1 MHVSR
6 RASFVVAS
14 LTCGALAFGA
24 AGTTIALAQ
33 QPASGGAVHPAAA
46 VPDTSAALAVLSQ
59 FGAVGKV
66 TDALT
71 AAGAATPDLA
81 TVTNLVATAKTALA
95 SVVGTAAPAAKAGH
109 RAATPDP
116 NALVAQAVA
125 QVKTVLDDVVAAV
138 TSKDPAKIA
147 AALTAAVPA
156 VVNLVASLLLG
167 GGLPVPSLPGLP
179 GLPSV
184 PPLPVSLPSAPVPL
198 PSLPGVPGL

>member
-6 RASFVVAS
+6 RASIAVAS
-14 LTCGALAFGA
+14 ITCGALAFGA

-33 QPASGGAVHPAAA
+33 QPVTSGGAVSPAAA

-71 AAGAATPDLA
+71 AAGAPTPDLA
-81 TVTNLVATAKTALA
+81 TVTNLVNTAKAALA
-95 SVVGTAAPAAKAGH
+95 TVVGTVHAPAAKPGH

-125 QVKTVLDDVVAAV
+125 AVKTVLDNLVAAV
-138 TSKDPAKIA
+138 TAKDPAKIA

-184 PPLPVSLPSAPVPL
+184 PPLPIPLPVPVPPL
-198 PSLPGVPGL
+198 PVHGR

>member
-33 QPASGGAVHPAAA
+33 QPASGGTVRPAVAA
-46 VPDTSAALAVLSQ
+46 PDTSAALAVLSQ

-95 SVVGTAAPAAKAGH
+95 SVVGTAPAAKAGH

-125 QVKTVLDDVVAAV
+125 AVKTALDDVVAAV

-167 GGLPVPSLPGLP
+167 GGLPAPSLPGLP

-184 PPLPVSLPSAPVPL
+184 PPLPVSLPSPPVPV

>member
-6 RASFVVAS
+6 RASLAVAS

-33 QPASGGAVHPAAA
+33 QPANGGTVRPAVAA
-46 VPDTSAALAVLSQ
+46 PDPSAALGVLSQ

-71 AAGAATPDLA
+71 AAGAKTPDLA
-81 TVTNLVATAKTALA
+81 VVTSLVDAAKAALA
-95 SVVGTAAPAAKAGH
+95 GVTGAVPAPKAGH

-116 NALVAQAVA
+116 GALVAQAVA
-125 QVKTVLDDVVAAV
+125 QVKTVLENVVAAV
-138 TSKDPAKIA
+138 TSKDPAKIV

-167 GGLPVPSLPGLP
+167 GGLPLPSLPGLP

-184 PPLPVSLPSAPVPL
+184 PPLPVSVPSLPVPL
-198 PSLPGVPGL
+198 PPLPVAGR